1 MGPMT
6 KPLMTAA
13 EAEQLVRAACEQL
26 GWIYFD
32 DREGIN
38 SVLDALLWA
47 RWVPASSEGVIG
59 YFDAMS
65 SLETTDQWAT
75 IQRAIRDRSGY
86 SPPRPTTIN
95 MISIESVEKLRATL
109 LPLAR
114 LINGGDPLQCK
125 VVIEALLS
133 TKANSSGRMGRDLEC
148 SPSMGRLFEELLAS
162 DSGETVACLFPL
174 GVSAAPLLSL
184 NHPLLIGSANSD
196 QEQWVLKLISL
207 YPGETRP
214 QSISDVPEWPL
225 AIAGPPW
232 NETTRELLVNDPWLP
247 PTPLDCPSA
256 IKDNGA
262 RRIYAAH
269 QRCTGTTFALISRG
283 LGFRTSREM
292 EYFREELVRKNWLDA
307 AVALP
312 GGVINGARVEGL
324 LLVLKKDRAPGEPI
338 HMVEAHDL
346 LTKSKGKSVRLD
358 WDPAAIAELAELLH
372 KRAEQ
377 PASRLITAEE
387 LEANGYSIQPSR
399 YLHTEEDLTLQ
410 RYITSRT
417 TMQLGDL
424 AEIRRPVAS
433 LGRQE
438 VEGLEVREVTP
449 GDIDESGCLLQ
460 GSRVIRLPEIALAK
474 GRQHLLEPGDVLLSI
489 KGGLGKAAVVQEL
502 EHPTVPGQAFC
513 VIRLRPNAPLSPAA
527 LVQYL
532 RSAVG
537 QILLD
542 KAGQG
547 TAVAFV
553 PMGEVKSLPVVIPNA
568 SELQRAE
575 DLQQKRVALSRKV
588 EELTRQLQRLSRQ
601 GWMEDIPPALLGGVQ
616 GQGA

>member
-1 MGPMT
+1 MT

-13 EAEQLVRAACEQL
+13 EAEQLIRAACEECKGNLAYQDCL
-26 GWIYFD
+26 
-32 DREGIN
+32 N
-38 SVLDALLWA
+38 SVLDVLLWA
-47 RWVPASSEGVIG
+47 RWAPSRQFNTIG
-59 YFDAMS
+59 YFDS
-65 SLETTDQWAT
+65 IDSL
-75 IQRAIRDRSGY
+75 
-86 SPPRPTTIN
+86 TTIN
-95 MISIESVEKLRATL
+95 EWRLIQKRIKEYAGDSLPISTDNGFIDTNSIEKLRTTL

-114 LINGGDPLQCK
+114 LIKKGDSLECK

-133 TKANSSGRMGRDLEC
+133 IKADTSGRMGGEIGC
-148 SPSMGRLFEELLAS
+148 SPSMGRLCEALLAKDS
-162 DSGETVACLFPL
+162 DKTVACIFPL
-174 GVSAAPLLSL
+174 GISAAPLLGSK
-184 NHPLLIGSANSD
+184 HPLLVSFANKD
-196 QEQWVLKLISL
+196 QEQWVHKLISL
-207 YPGETRP
+207 YPGKIKLDP
-214 QSISDVPEWPL
+214 ISKLTPWPL
-225 AIAGPPW
+225 AFAGPTW
-232 NETTRELLVNDPWLP
+232 NERTRELLVDDPWLP
-247 PTPLDCPSA
+247 PPPLDCPSA
-256 IKDNGA
+256 IKDSEA

-269 QRCTGTTFALISRG
+269 QRCTGTTLALVSAG
-283 LGFRTSREM
+283 LGFRTSRDL

-312 GGVINGARVEGL
+312 AGVINGSRVEGL

-346 LTKSKGKSVRLD
+346 LTRSKGKRIRLD
-358 WDPAAIAELAELLH
+358 WDPAAIAELAQLLH
-372 KRAEQ
+372 ERAEQ

-489 KGGLGKAAVVQEL
+489 KGGLGMAAVVLEL

-537 QILLD
+537 KNLLK

-547 TAVAFV
+547 SAVAFV
-553 PMGEVKSLPVVIPNA
+553 PMGEVKSLPIVIPSA

-588 EELTRQLQRLSRQ
+588 EVLTRQLQRLSRQ
-601 GWMEDIPPALLGGVQ
+601 GWMEDLPPKLVNSGEEVSS
-616 GQGA
+616 

>member
-1 MGPMT
+1 
-6 KPLMTAA
+6 
-13 EAEQLVRAACEQL
+13 
-26 GWIYFD
+26 
-32 DREGIN
+32 
-38 SVLDALLWA
+38 
-47 RWVPASSEGVIG
+47 
-59 YFDAMS
+59 
-65 SLETTDQWAT
+65 
-75 IQRAIRDRSGY
+75 
-86 SPPRPTTIN
+86 
-95 MISIESVEKLRATL
+95 
-109 LPLAR
+109 
-114 LINGGDPLQCK
+114 
-125 VVIEALLS
+125 
-133 TKANSSGRMGRDLEC
+133 
-148 SPSMGRLFEELLAS
+148 
-162 DSGETVACLFPL
+162 
-174 GVSAAPLLSL
+174 
-184 NHPLLIGSANSD
+184 
-196 QEQWVLKLISL
+196 
-207 YPGETRP
+207 
-214 QSISDVPEWPL
+214 
-225 AIAGPPW
+225 
-232 NETTRELLVNDPWLP
+232 
-247 PTPLDCPSA
+247 
-256 IKDNGA
+256 
-262 RRIYAAH
+262 
-269 QRCTGTTFALISRG
+269 
-283 LGFRTSREM
+283 M

-387 LEANGYSIQPSR
+387 LEANGFSIQPSR

-449 GDIDESGCLLQ
+449 GDIDESGCLRQ

-474 GRQHLLEPGDVLLSI
+474 GRQHLLEPGNVLLSI
-489 KGGLGKAAVVQEL
+489 KGGLGKAAVVLDL

-513 VIRLRPNAPLSPAA
+513 VIRLRPNAPLTPAA

-537 QILLD
+537 QTLLD

-547 TAVAFV
+547 SAVAFV
-553 PMGEVKSLPVVIPNA
+553 PMGEVKSLPVVIPHA

-575 DLQQKRVALSRKV
+575 ALELESVALSRKV
-588 EELTRQLQRLSRQ
+588 EDLNHRLQRLSRQ
-601 GWMEDIPPALLGGVQ
+601 GWLEDLPPALLGGVQ
-616 GQGA
+616 GQGD

>member
-1 MGPMT
+1 MGAMT

-13 EAEQLVRAACEQL
+13 EAEQLIRAACEECKGNPAYQDCL
-26 GWIYFD
+26 
-32 DREGIN
+32 N
-38 SVLDALLWA
+38 SVLDVLLWA
-47 RWVPASSEGVIG
+47 RWVPSKQFNTIG
-59 YFDAMS
+59 YFDS
-65 SLETTDQWAT
+65 IESL
-75 IQRAIRDRSGY
+75 
-86 SPPRPTTIN
+86 TTIN
-95 MISIESVEKLRATL
+95 QWRLIQKRIKEYAGDSLPISTDDGFIDANSIEKLRTTL

-114 LINGGDPLQCK
+114 LIKKGDSLECK
-125 VVIEALLS
+125 AVIEALLS
-133 TKANSSGRMGRDLEC
+133 IKADTSGRMGGEIGC
-148 SPSMGRLFEELLAS
+148 SPSMGRLCEALLDKDS
-162 DSGETVACLFPL
+162 DKTVACIFPL
-174 GVSAAPLLSL
+174 GISAAPLLGSK
-184 NHPLLIGSANSD
+184 HPLLVSSANKD
-196 QEQWVLKLISL
+196 QEQWVHKLISL
-207 YPGETRP
+207 YPGKIKLD
-214 QSISDVPEWPL
+214 SISKLTPWPL
-225 AIAGPPW
+225 AFAGPTW
-232 NETTRELLVNDPWLP
+232 NERTRELLVDDPWLP
-247 PTPLDCPSA
+247 PPPLDCPSA
-256 IKDNGA
+256 IKDSEA

-269 QRCTGTTFALISRG
+269 QRCTGTTLALVSAG
-283 LGFRTSREM
+283 LGFRTSRDL

-312 GGVINGARVEGL
+312 AGVINGSRVEGL

-346 LTKSKGKSVRLD
+346 LTRSKGKRIRLD
-358 WDPAAIAELAELLH
+358 WDPAAIAELAQLLH
-372 KRAEQ
+372 ERAEQ

-387 LEANGYSIQPSR
+387 LEANGFSIQPSR

-438 VEGLEVREVTP
+438 DEGLEVREVTP
-449 GDIDESGCLLQ
+449 GDIDESGCLRQ

-489 KGGLGKAAVVQEL
+489 KGGLGKAAVVLDL

-513 VIRLRPNAPLSPAA
+513 VIRLRRNAPLTPAA

-537 QILLD
+537 QTLLD